1 MTKIPGDSS
10 PFHTRVVSFQSA
22 GHTTTLEICSMLPLF
37 PPFFI
42 RWFVPLRNELM
53 HPYNNRIWCVEGW
66 NQRVRCQRGL
76 LPPEREAHKSRQQQR
91 KQTMVHLYSSKRLSK
106 GRANASK
113 NIRWKKNTHLL
124 GELHWG
130 NQQVLEWNVRYLNNK
145 TKKMLLGL
153 FVPAARQLFGGNELR
168 NVWRSWKCKKKDCN
182 RDSQEM
188 AAAARLAARPVFHRR
203 PAKLDRIPSEAKLCL
218 CNK

>member
-1 MTKIPGDSS
+1 
-10 PFHTRVVSFQSA
+10 
-22 GHTTTLEICSMLPLF
+22 MLPLF

-113 NIRWKKNTHLL
+113 NIRWKKKNTS
-124 GELHWG
+124 WG
-130 NQQVLEWNVRYLNNK
+130 NCIGGINK
-145 TKKMLLGL
+145 CSSGMCATWIIKKMLLGL

>member
-113 NIRWKKNTHLL
+113 NIRWKKKNTS
-124 GELHWG
+124 WG
-130 NQQVLEWNVRYLNNK
+130 NCIGGINK
-145 TKKMLLGL
+145 CSSGMCATWIIKKMLLGL